1 MHSRR
6 LSVTSEMFARGV
18 AILGVTIAL
27 AFSLPSAD
35 AAKPEVNAVA
45 DEDCGQLGREGGYGP
60 WDYTNPDFRQPAE
73 VKIVESYHFTPKV
86 EALISGE
93 SALLG
98 GDIGYTLNVWP
109 NHHRALMSMA
119 NLAIREKKAKPAGA
133 RYTIECYF
141 DRARRMNPNDG
152 MVDLI
157 YAIYESRLGRWEDA
171 LKDAKKAEQQL
182 PESRDVHYNLGLI
195 YLNLK
200 DYPNAREHAKKA
212 YALGHQLPGLRQ
224 KLQAAKQWDE

>member
-1 MHSRR
+1 MYSRKI
-6 LSVTSEMFARGV
+6 SVFARTV
-18 AILGVTIAL
+18 AALGLIAAL
-27 AFSLPSAD
+27 ALLSPLAD
-35 AAKPEVNAVA
+35 AAKPGVGAVV
-45 DEDCGQLGREGGYGP
+45 DEDCGTLAREGGYGP

-86 EALISGE
+86 ESLTGGE

-119 NLAIREKKAKPAGA
+119 NLAIREKTSKPAGA

-141 DRARRMNPNDG
+141 ERAKRMNPNDG
-152 MVDLI
+152 MVDLVH
-157 YAIYESRLGRWEDA
+157 AIYESRLDRWQDA
-171 LKDAKKAEQQL
+171 LKDAKKAEEQL

-195 YLNLK
+195 YFNLK

-224 KLQAAKQWDE
+224 KLQSAKQWDE